1 MAVRSWTLRAFAVA
15 LLAATFAAAGPIVPL
30 RREVSFEFKHKTVT
44 LKLALPAAEFE
55 KYGDLPHTS
64 VFPLSYQMALTRHD
78 RVAQRVVAAAR
89 FVAERNGWG
98 ERDLAQLLLF
108 IAQYVPYNY
117 DSGHMIGDYVR
128 YPGETFFMTGDC
140 EDKSLLAHALL
151 SEAGFD
157 SVLVTV
163 HDDDGGHAFV
173 GLEIREKEGD
183 AVVAEGGQRLVL
195 TEVSAP
201 RWRLG
206 QVGDE
211 HTDGDLVLHRTEPA
225 PRTSLPLSFDR
236 LPLAREDL
244 DRPDLASWI
253 DPEEPTVVHIRV
265 ARQRLAVEYPSVEIA
280 REVLRFFA
288 SWQQGLSPYFVDSE
302 VLRSVGFRQ
311 NQVELLWD

>member
-1 MAVRSWTLRAFAVA
+1 MAARSWTCGVCAALLTAAFAVA
-15 LLAATFAAAGPIVPL
+15 EPIVPL
-30 RREVSFEFKHKTVT
+30 RREVSFEFKGKTVT
-44 LKLALPAAEFE
+44 LTLALPAAEFE

-64 VFPLSYQMALTRHD
+64 VFPLSYQMALARHD

-117 DSGHMIGDYVR
+117 DSDHMVGDYVR

-151 SEAGFD
+151 SEAGFE
-157 SVLVTV
+157 SILVTV
-163 HDDDGGHAFV
+163 YDDDGGHAFV
-173 GLEIREKEGD
+173 GLDIKKAKGD
-183 AVVAEGGQRLVL
+183 DAVAEGGQRFVL

-211 HTDGDLVLHRTEPA
+211 HTDDDLVLHRTEAA
-225 PRTSLPLSFDR
+225 PRTSLPRSFENLALS
-236 LPLAREDL
+236 REDL
-244 DRPDLASWI
+244 YRPDLASWI
-253 DPEEPTVVHIRV
+253 DLDEPTVVRISA
-265 ARQRLAVEYPSVEIA
+265 ARQRVAVKYPSVEIA
-280 REVLRFFA
+280 REVLRFFKG
-288 SWQQGLSPYFVDSE
+288 WEQGLSPYYVDSE

-311 NQVELLWD
+311 NQVELRWE